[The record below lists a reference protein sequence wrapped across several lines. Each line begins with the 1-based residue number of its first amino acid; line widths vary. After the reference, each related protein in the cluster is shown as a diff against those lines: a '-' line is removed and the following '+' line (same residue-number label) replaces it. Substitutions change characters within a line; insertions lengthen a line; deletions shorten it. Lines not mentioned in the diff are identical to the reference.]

1 MFFVEIDISDLFPL
15 CVRPLT
21 MQEYGATEDFENIP
35 LMFCDELEFFFI
47 FNIYFQ
53 TRDMDENFNS
63 LSPI

>member
-35 LMFCDELEFFFI
+35 VIFCDE
-47 FNIYFQ
+47 
-53 TRDMDENFNS
+53 
-63 LSPI
+63 